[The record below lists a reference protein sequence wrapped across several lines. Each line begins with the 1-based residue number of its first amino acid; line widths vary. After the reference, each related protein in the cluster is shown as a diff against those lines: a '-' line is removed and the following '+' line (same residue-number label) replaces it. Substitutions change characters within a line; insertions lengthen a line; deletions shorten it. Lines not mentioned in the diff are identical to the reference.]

1 MTDDMFQRLAAP
13 FAPEAISWR
22 VGSSNKKKRQ
32 KETGDQYAKATKG
45 QVLAYLDARDVMERL
60 DAVCTPA
67 GWANR
72 YTHADRKT
80 ICEIGIRTPDGE
92 WVWKA
97 DGAGDSDIEAE
108 KGALS
113 DSFKRA
119 AVRWGIGRYL
129 YDVESPWVDLDD
141 REQIPADAKRR
152 LAGLLGRNLP
162 RPAPEPE
169 RDPTQSG
176 IYVACKAAIDMCATK
191 ADLERWAA
199 DNKASM
205 AKIEADDQ
213 PAYRAIRIYYGGRLT
228 DLTPKAVANG

>member
-1 MTDDMFQRLAAP
+1 MFQRLAAP
-13 FAPEAISWR
+13 FPPEAISWR

-32 KETGDQYAKATKG
+32 RETGDNNAKATKG

-80 ICEIGIRTPDGE
+80 ICEIGVRTPEGE

-113 DSFKRA
+113 DAFKRA
-119 AVRWGIGRYL
+119 AVRWGVGRYL
-129 YDVESPWVDLDD
+129 YEVDSPWVDLDE

-152 LAGLLGRNLP
+152 LAAMLSKGANQNTQTQAAPKAMLTVTTAKIAMDNCGNLDALAEWH
-162 RPAPEPE
+162 RA
-169 RDPTQSG
+169 
-176 IYVACKAAIDMCATK
+176 
-191 ADLERWAA
+191 
-199 DNKASM
+199 NKAHIDALPDDDYKAIGQYWKDRRM
-205 AKIEADDQ
+205 ALSTSQSA
-213 PAYRAIRIYYGGRLT
+213 AA
-228 DLTPKAVANG
+228 

>member
-1 MTDDMFQRLAAP
+1 MSADFFERLSAP
-13 FAPEAISWR
+13 FAPETISWR

-60 DAVCTPA
+60 DTVCTPA

-152 LAGLLGRNLP
+152 LAALLSKGANQN
-162 RPAPEPE
+162 
-169 RDPTQSG
+169 TQTKTQPPG
-176 IYVACKAAIDMCATK
+176 DNPGVVTAMKAAIDMCDSEPALDAWK
-191 ADLERWAA
+191 D
-199 DNKASM
+199 DNKVSFDRLADEDYQ
-205 AKIEADDQ
+205 AVVAYWKEAVRK
-213 PAYRAIRIYYGGRLT
+213 ARAARQQ
-228 DLTPKAVANG
+228 AAA

>member
-1 MTDDMFQRLAAP
+1 MSADFFERLSAP
-13 FAPEAISWR
+13 FAPETISWR

-60 DAVCTPA
+60 DTVCTPA

-152 LAGLLGRNLP
+152 LAALLSKGANQN
-162 RPAPEPE
+162 
-169 RDPTQSG
+169 TQTKTQPPG
-176 IYVACKAAIDMCATK
+176 DNPGVVTAMKAAIDMCDSEPALDAWK
-191 ADLERWAA
+191 D
-199 DNKASM
+199 DNKVSFDRLGEDDYKTVVAYWR
-205 AKIEADDQ
+205 EAVRK
-213 PAYRAIRIYYGGRLT
+213 ARAARQQ
-228 DLTPKAVANG
+228 AAA